1 VQAPEAGR
9 AVAHDVARAAG
20 VSQKTVSRVVNRD
33 PNVSPATRLR
43 VEAAITALGYRP
55 NAAARALVTQR
66 SRVLGVAMPASVDYG
81 PSAQLFA
88 IETTAWELGYS
99 VVVASAPASAV
110 ASSADF
116 ERAIGRLVDQ
126 GVDGLILANPYVD
139 HGLSADVL
147 RGVPAVNVGEAT
159 GPAGWPTVTVDQEMG
174 ARLAVEHLLALGHG
188 TVHHVAGPAT
198 QGAAVRRVHGW
209 RRALSDAGRAVPEPL
224 LGDWTARSG
233 YERGRVLARDPEV
246 TAVFTAND
254 QVAVGVMRAMAEA
267 GRSVPAD
274 VSLVGFDDSPDAGYQ
289 VIPLT
294 TVRQEFADGARRAV
308 TGLVAAVEGR
318 GGGDGATVRMPVE
331 LVVRSSTG
339 PAP

>member
-1 VQAPEAGR
+1 MAT
-9 AVAHDVARAAG
+9 DVARVAG

-33 PNVSPATRLR
+33 PNVSAATRRR

-66 SRVLGVAMPASVDYG
+66 SRVLGVAMPGSVDYG

-88 IETTAWELGYS
+88 IESTAWELGYS

-126 GVDGLILANPYVD
+126 GVDGLVLANPYVD
-139 HGLSADVL
+139 QGLSAGVL
-147 RGVPAVNVGEAT
+147 RGVPAVNVGEAA
-159 GPAGWPTVTVDQEMG
+159 GPAGWPTVTVDQELG
-174 ARLAVEHLLALGHG
+174 ARLAVDHLLALGHR

-198 QGAAVRRVHGW
+198 QGAAVRRVDGW
-209 RRALSDAGRAVPEPL
+209 RQALLDAGRPVAGPL

-233 YERGRVLARDPEV
+233 YELGRVLAQDAGV
-246 TAVFTAND
+246 TAVFAAND
-254 QVAVGVMRAMAEA
+254 QVAVGVMRALLEA
-267 GRSVPAD
+267 GRAVPGD
-274 VSLVGFDDSPDAGYQ
+274 VSVVGFDDSPDAGYQ
-289 VIPLT
+289 IIPLT
-294 TVRQEFADGARRAV
+294 TVRQEFAAGARRAV
-308 TGLVAAVEGR
+308 SGLVAAVEGR
-318 GGGDGATVRMPVE
+318 GAGDDGVVRMPVE

>member
-1 VQAPEAGR
+1 MAT
-9 AVAHDVARAAG
+9 DVARAAG
-20 VSQKTVSRVVNRD
+20 VSQKTVSRVVNND
-33 PNVSPATRLR
+33 PNVSAATRLR
-43 VEAAITALGYRP
+43 VAAAITALGYRP
-55 NAAARALVTQR
+55 NAAARALVTQQ
-66 SRVLGVAMPASVDYG
+66 SRVLGVAMPGSVDYG

-88 IETTAWELGYS
+88 IESTAWELGYS
-99 VVVASAPASAV
+99 VVVASAQASAV

-139 HGLSADVL
+139 HGLSPDVL
-147 RGVPAVNVGEAT
+147 RGIPAVNVGEAV

-174 ARLAVEHLLALGHG
+174 ARLAVDHLLRLGHR
-188 TVHHVAGPAT
+188 TVHHLAGPAD
-198 QGAAVRRVHGW
+198 QGAAVRRVDGW
-209 RRALSDAGRAVPEPL
+209 RRALSAAGRDVPEPL
-224 LGDWTARSG
+224 VGDWTARSG
-233 YERGRVLARDPEV
+233 YELGRALAADPAV

-254 QVAVGVMRAMAEA
+254 QMAVGAMRAVLES
-267 GRSVPAD
+267 GRAVPAD
-274 VSLVGFDDSPDAGYQ
+274 VSVVGFDDSPDAGYQ

-294 TVRQEFADGARRAV
+294 TVRQEFAVGARRAV

-318 GGGDGATVRMPVE
+318 GGGDGATVRLPVE